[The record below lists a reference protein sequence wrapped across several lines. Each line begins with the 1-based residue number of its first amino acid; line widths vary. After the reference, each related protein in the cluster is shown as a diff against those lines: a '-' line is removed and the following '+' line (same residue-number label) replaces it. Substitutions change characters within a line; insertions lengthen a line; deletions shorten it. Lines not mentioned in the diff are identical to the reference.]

1 MIVKKQIR
9 TLRKN
14 KNEDYLSSKKFE
26 IKFYRLRF
34 LSKIRDLEKGIK
46 LEFLQK
52 ISLKKVF

>member
-14 KNEDYLSSKKFE
+14 KNEDSLSSKKFE

-34 LSKIRDLEKGIK
+34 LSKISDLEKGLK

-52 ISLKKVF
+52 ISLKNVF